1 MAPPLLKLDGIRL
14 TFGGTP
20 LLDGASL
27 MVGPGERLA
36 LVGRNGSGKST
47 LLKIAAGLVEP
58 QDGEVFRQPTATV
71 RYLPQSPDWQGFST
85 VRAYV
90 EAGLGPADDINRVA
104 LVIDRLGLSGDEDPA
119 TLSGGEARR
128 AALARVLAPEPDL
141 LLLDEPTN
149 HLDLATIEW
158 LEEELQRTSSALV
171 TISHD
176 RRFLERVSRAT
187 VWLDRGVTRRLD
199 KGFAHFEDWR
209 DQVLEEEERDQ
220 HKLARKIEREE
231 HWLRYGVT
239 ARRKRNVRRL
249 GELHALREKHR
260 SHRGAEGVATMTA
273 SDAAESG
280 KLVIEAKGLA
290 KSYDGLQVVKDFSTR
305 ILRGDRLGLVGPNGA
320 GKTTLINLLT
330 GKLEPDE
337 GSLRLGANLEI
348 AILDQK
354 RALDPLETLSHF
366 LTDGRG
372 DSVVVNGQERH
383 VVSYMKDFLFKPEQA
398 RTPIRELSGGER
410 ARLVLARLL
419 ARPANLL
426 VLDEPTNDLD
436 METLDLLQELVEGFP
451 GTVLLVSHDRDFL
464 DRTVTS
470 TIAPAGDGRWIEY
483 AGGYADMMAQRKGE
497 ELERRKART
506 AEQQKTR
513 SAGNAGAPKAASKK
527 LSYKQKFALETL
539 PKKIDELADEIAAL
553 EKKLADPNLYTRD
566 AAAFQRFSKELDD
579 ARASS
584 EKMEE
589 EWLELEMLR
598 EEIEGA

>member
-305 ILRGDRLGLVGPNGA
+305 ILRGDRVGLVGPNGA

-330 GKLEPDE
+330 GKLDPDE

-497 ELERRKART
+497 VLERRKART

-513 SAGNAGAPKAASKK
+513 SAGNAGAPRAASKK

-539 PKKIDELADEIAAL
+539 PKKLDELADEIAAL